1 MIRLLRFLL
10 TGDGHM
16 HRWEIM
22 SKAPL
27 TWRVTWRGSKIGNYY
42 ECRCSVCGKIKEF
55 KT

>member
-16 HRWEIM
+16 HKWEIM
-22 SKAPL
+22 TKGPL
-27 TWRVTWRGSKIGNYY
+27 LGFRGERIGAYY
-42 ECRCSVCGKIKEF
+42 DCRCSVCGKIKEF

>member
-16 HRWEIM
+16 HKWEILRQG
-22 SKAPL
+22 S
-27 TWRVTWRGSKIGNYY
+27 TNWRGEGICNFYD
-42 ECRCSVCGKIKEF
+42 CRCSVCGKIKGF

>member
-16 HRWEIM
+16 HKWEIM
-22 SKAPL
+22 CSGP
-27 TWRVTWRGSKIGNYY
+27 RIWRGNKAGNYY
-42 ECRCSVCGKIKEF
+42 DCRCSVCGKIKEF

>member
-22 SKAPL
+22 SKGTL
-27 TWRVTWRGSKIGNYY
+27 TWRGSKIGNYY

-55 KT
+55 QT

>member
-16 HRWEIM
+16 HKWEILHQG
-22 SKAPL
+22 S
-27 TWRVTWRGSKIGNYY
+27 TNWRGEKIGSFY

-55 KT
+55 ET

>member
-16 HRWEIM
+16 HKWEIIGQGRR
-22 SKAPL
+22 
-27 TWRVTWRGSKIGNYY
+27 TWEGSKIGDYY
-42 ECRCSVCGKIKEF
+42 NCRCSVCGKIKGF

>member
-16 HRWEIM
+16 HKWEIM
-22 SKAPL
+22 RQGPR
-27 TWRVTWRGSKIGNYY
+27 TFGGEKIGSYY

-55 KT
+55 RT